1 MNNHVNKKKT
11 EEQILKQGF
20 KAGVTM
26 ACLSIGV
33 LDKDEDTPKLNQFIN
48 QLYSE
53 FQDILKHNKEANNG
67 QISDAAATAEETES

>member
-1 MNNHVNKKKT
+1 MNTHQNKNKT

-33 LDKDEDTPKLNQFIN
+33 LNTDEDTPKLNQFIN

-67 QISDAAATAEETES
+67 QISDVKADSQEA

>member
-1 MNNHVNKKKT
+1 MNTHQNKNKT

-33 LDKDEDTPKLNQFIN
+33 LDTDEDTPKLNQFIN

-53 FQDILKHNKEANNG
+53 FQDILKHNKEKNNG
-67 QISDAAATAEETES
+67 QISDIKADSQEA

>member
-1 MNNHVNKKKT
+1 MNTHQNKNKT

-33 LDKDEDTPKLNQFIN
+33 LDTEEDTPKLNQFIN

-53 FQDILKHNKEANNG
+53 FQDILKHNKEKNNG
-67 QISDAAATAEETES
+67 QISDIKADSQEA

>member
-1 MNNHVNKKKT
+1 MNPHQNKNKT

-33 LDKDEDTPKLNQFIN
+33 LDTDEDTPKLNQFIN

-53 FQDILKHNKEANNG
+53 FQDILKHNKEKNNG
-67 QISDAAATAEETES
+67 QISDIKADS

>member
-1 MNNHVNKKKT
+1 MNTHQNKNKT

-33 LDKDEDTPKLNQFIN
+33 LDTDEDTPKLNQFIN

-53 FQDILKHNKEANNG
+53 FQDILKHNKEKNNG
-67 QISDAAATAEETES
+67 QISDIKADS